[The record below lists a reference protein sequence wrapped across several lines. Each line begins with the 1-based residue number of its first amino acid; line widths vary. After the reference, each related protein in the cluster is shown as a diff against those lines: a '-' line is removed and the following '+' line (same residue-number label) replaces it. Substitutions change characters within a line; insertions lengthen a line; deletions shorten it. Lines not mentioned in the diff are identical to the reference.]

1 MSRCLR
7 WRVLLA
13 PMALGLVLAGCAGLA
28 PPAVDDTS
36 IYVIDAHPAM
46 RTGLAQSGATLVVSP
61 PRAWPGF
68 ETARMVYV
76 KQPYGLEYFARSRWA
91 DAPAR
96 MLAPLLARA
105 LEQSGAFAAVVR
117 NPGAV
122 AGALHLDTELV
133 RMQQEFEGERS
144 RVRVTLRAQLI
155 DTRERRV
162 IGALEFDEVEAA
174 AAGNAYAGV
183 AALNRAL
190 ERMLPRLAEFCAGAA
205 AGRRQQRQ

>member
-1 MSRCLR
+1 MSRCLL
-7 WRVLLA
+7 WRALLA
-13 PMALGLVLAGCAGLA
+13 PMALGLALAGCAGLA

-36 IYVIDAHPAM
+36 IYVIDAHPTM

-76 KQPYGLEYFARSRWA
+76 KQPHGLEYFAKSRWA

-122 AGALHLDTELV
+122 TGALHLDTELV
-133 RMQQEFEGERS
+133 RMQQEFDGERS

-162 IGALEFDEVEAA
+162 IGTLEFDEVEAV

-183 AALNRAL
+183 VALNRAL
-190 ERMLPRLAEFCAGAA
+190 ERMLPRLAEFCAAAA
-205 AGRRQQRQ
+205 AGRQQQRQ

>member
-1 MSRCLR
+1 
-7 WRVLLA
+7 
-13 PMALGLVLAGCAGLA
+13 MALGLALAGCTGLA

-46 RTGLAQSGATLVVSP
+46 RTGLAQSDATLVVSS

-76 KQPYGLEYFARSRWA
+76 KQPYGLEYFTRSRWA

-122 AGALHLDTELV
+122 AGALYLDTELV
-133 RMQQEFEGERS
+133 RMQQEFDGERS

-162 IGALEFDEVEAA
+162 IGTLEFDEVEAA

-190 ERMLPRLAEFCAGAA
+190 ERMLPRLAEFCAVAA
-205 AGRRQQRQ
+205 AGRQQQRQ

>member
-1 MSRCLR
+1 MSRCLP
-7 WRVLLA
+7 WRALLA
-13 PMALGLVLAGCAGLA
+13 PMALGLALAGCTGLA

-122 AGALHLDTELV
+122 AGALYLDTELV
-133 RMQQEFEGERS
+133 RMQQEFDGERS

-190 ERMLPRLAEFCAGAA
+190 ERMLPRLAEFCAVAA
-205 AGRRQQRQ
+205 AGRQQQRQ